1 MKPDD
6 SSKAKPDIPTVIS
19 ASSHRMLIK
28 FHSDEYRS
36 GRGYRFRVD
45 IGKSGVLNHFIFKMI
60 SPNSMF

>member
-28 FHSDEYRS
+28 FHSDEYES

-45 IGKSGVLNHFIFKMI
+45 IGKSGVLNHFI
-60 SPNSMF
+60 S